1 MKITSN
7 KSMGFSLKEELKL
20 TIIMIHELE
29 RIKIEEQMI
38 EYEAM
43 TCSVCLVELSVVS
56 KAIQLPNPC
65 SHVYHEECIMK
76 WLNRSNTCPM
86 CRPVYGVFPCDIFH
100 LTLYCLCR
108 ISSYIESSSST
119 PQFTHTNNNIKPPKL
134 KLQSFDGCNPVEWIF
149 QADQYFSHYSN
160 DALNRLIRIY
170 CYMMGEALGWYQWMN
185 NNHLLTTWDENVL
198 QLLLEK

>member
-1 MKITSN
+1 MGKLPKNCCNSGEIKPSN
-7 KSMGFSLKEELKL
+7 IVL
-20 TIIMIHELE
+20 
-29 RIKIEEQMI
+29 
-38 EYEAM
+38 
-43 TCSVCLVELSVVS
+43 
-56 KAIQLPNPC
+56 
-65 SHVYHEECIMK
+65 
-76 WLNRSNTCPM
+76 
-86 CRPVYGVFPCDIFH
+86 D
-100 LTLYCLCR
+100 
-108 ISSYIESSSST
+108 
-119 PQFTHTNNNIKPPKL
+119 NIKPPKL